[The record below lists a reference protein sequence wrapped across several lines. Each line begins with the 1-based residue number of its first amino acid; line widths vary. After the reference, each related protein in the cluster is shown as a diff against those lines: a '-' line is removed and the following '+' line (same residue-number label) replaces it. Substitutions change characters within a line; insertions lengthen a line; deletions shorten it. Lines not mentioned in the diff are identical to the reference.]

1 MSDAFLRQIL
11 QHFFNGIF
19 FICQSVQETGIDH
32 LAVAGIGFFLNV
44 PAFDDL
50 NNFHTEFFRELV
62 ITLIVSRHSHN
73 RSRSV
78 AHHDII
84 CDKQRNFLS
93 GNRVYRCQ
101 SLNLYSGFV
110 LCKLRPLKLCLFRAP
125 QTVGFHITPVF
136 DTVPVLI
143 QQRVL
148 RGNEHKSDTIKC
160 VTARGVDLQ
169 FFISPVQREVY
180 KRTRGFSDPGDF
192 LLLDAFRIIHM
203 VQPLQ
208 QLIRILGDPEEPHI
222 LGQLNYIAVADV
234 ALSSL
239 GIFIGKNNLAVR
251 AVINQCFRPE
261 YQTMLEQFFKNPL
274 CPVIVILSGCRKLSV
289 PVEGKSDAFQLLCK
303 MPDIFLCDV
312 VRMRIGLDGII
323 FRRQSEGVKTN
334 RKQHVI
340 SLHSPLS
347 GEDFNAGIRLD
358 MSDMHSRT

>member
-1 MSDAFLRQIL
+1 MI
-11 QHFFNGIF
+11 
-19 FICQSVQETGIDH
+19 
-32 LAVAGIGFFLNV
+32 
-44 PAFDDL
+44 
-50 NNFHTEFFRELV
+50 
-62 ITLIVSRHSHN
+62 
-73 RSRSV
+73 
-78 AHHDII
+78 
-84 CDKQRNFLS
+84 
-93 GNRVYRCQ
+93 
-101 SLNLYSGFV
+101 
-110 LCKLRPLKLCLFRAP
+110 
-125 QTVGFHITPVF
+125 
-136 DTVPVLI
+136 
-143 QQRVL
+143 
-148 RGNEHKSDTIKC
+148 
-160 VTARGVDLQ
+160 
-169 FFISPVQREVY
+169 
-180 KRTRGFSDPGDF
+180 
-192 LLLDAFRIIHM
+192 
-203 VQPLQ
+203 QPLQ

-323 FRRQSEGVKTN
+323 FRRQSEGVKPN